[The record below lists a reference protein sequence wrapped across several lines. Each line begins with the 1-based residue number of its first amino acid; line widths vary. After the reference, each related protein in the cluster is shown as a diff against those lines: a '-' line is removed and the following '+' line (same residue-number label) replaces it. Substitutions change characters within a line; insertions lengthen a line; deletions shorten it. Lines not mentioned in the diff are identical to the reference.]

1 MQCSCLNVYLLY
13 FKRLTIINILIRI
26 KTDLFFCFFFTVHS
40 ATESESD
47 VTYSEF
53 VLCI

>member
-1 MQCSCLNVYLLY
+1 M
-13 FKRLTIINILIRI
+13 NILIRI
-26 KTDLFFCFFFTVHS
+26 KTDSFLFFLFFLLFS

>member
-1 MQCSCLNVYLLY
+1 MTRFV
-13 FKRLTIINILIRI
+13 I
-26 KTDLFFCFFFTVHS
+26 FFTVYG

>member
-1 MQCSCLNVYLLY
+1 MQCSCSNGVLY

-26 KTDLFFCFFFTVHS
+26 KTDSFFFFTVYS

>member
-1 MQCSCLNVYLLY
+1 MYCSYLKLNKNQVTELKCEL
-13 FKRLTIINILIRI
+13 
-26 KTDLFFCFFFTVHS
+26 S
-40 ATESESD
+40 GTESESD